1 MNFKDFKNFKN
12 KVEEYMFF
20 DKKTLAEILAMRDLK
35 EEENSGS
42 EKKSVFYCTAIDAPC
57 LERNCSECL
66 FGHIEQNLFVST
78 YTTTDKINFT
88 QSM

>member
-1 MNFKDFKNFKN
+1 MNFKEFEK

-20 DKKTLAEILAMRDLK
+20 DKKSLAEILAMRDLK
-35 EEENSGS
+35 EKENGCS
-42 EKKSVFYCTAIDAPC
+42 KRHPYYCTAIDAPC
-57 LERNCSECL
+57 LDMDCSECL
-66 FGHIEQNLFVST
+66 FGHIEQKFVST

>member
-1 MNFKDFKNFKN
+1 MNFKDFKEFKN

-57 LERNCSECL
+57 LEMNCSECL
-66 FGHIEQNLFVST
+66 FGHSEQKFVST